1 MPVSPSVVAVS
12 VLWCGLAGAA
22 WGQPPVVA
30 ATDDTLLASLV
41 QEALKRNPAVQAAE
55 EAVRAARSRPQQVR
69 ALPNPMLSV
78 QYTNDGISPT
88 LGEEGMT
95 TLAFMASQDLPYPGK
110 RGLRGEILRRE
121 ADQTAQQLERVK
133 LGVTASVSRA
143 YIGLLLARD
152 LLGVVRE
159 QAELWKQIEGTA
171 RSRYTVGQASQQDV
185 LRAQVE
191 VTRITQLQAE
201 QEVEAQ
207 IRLAELNQLLARPAE
222 APLESGR
229 HLGLRPLQQDFPA
242 WFEKLR
248 GVSPEL
254 RNARLA
260 VERERLAVR
269 LAKKEYRPD
278 LTLQAGYMNRGGLDP
293 MWQAGLGIS
302 LPIYRSRPGGAVA
315 EGEALLRSSERSV
328 ETVQLL
334 LRLRTQERVAQI
346 LTLERISE
354 LYSQSIIPQDRLSV
368 DAAISNYQVGRLP
381 FITVLEALSTLY
393 SDQST
398 HLRLRARHEALRAS
412 LEEASL
418 EADAGM
424 PAGPA
429 APQAAMGAASAGQ
442 SISEMGGGGMR

>member
-1 MPVSPSVVAVS
+1 M
-12 VLWCGLAGAA
+12 
-22 WGQPPVVA
+22 
-30 ATDDTLLASLV
+30 DDSLLASLV
-41 QEALKRNPAVQAAE
+41 EEALQRNPGVQAAA

-78 QYTNDGISPT
+78 QYTNDGISPS

-95 TLAFMASQDLPYPGK
+95 TLGFMASQDLPYPGK

-121 ADQTAQQLERVK
+121 ADQAAQQLERVK
-133 LGVTASVSRA
+133 LGVKASVWRTYVS
-143 YIGLLLARD
+143 LLLARD
-152 LLGVVRE
+152 LLGLVRE
-159 QAELWKQIEGTA
+159 QAEIWGQIEGIA

-191 VTRITQLQAE
+191 VTRIAQLQAE

-222 APLESGR
+222 AALESRR
-229 HLGLRPLQQDFPA
+229 HLALRPLAQDFA
-242 WFEKLR
+242 TWFEKLR
-248 GVSPEL
+248 GASPEL
-254 RNARLA
+254 RNAGLA
-260 VERERLAVR
+260 VERAQLAVQ

-293 MWQAGLGIS
+293 MWQAGLGVS
-302 LPIYRSRPGGAVA
+302 LPIYRSRPGGAVSEA
-315 EGEALLRSSERSV
+315 EALLRSSERSV

-346 LTLERISE
+346 LTLERIAK
-354 LYSQSIIPQDRLSV
+354 LYSESIVPQDRLSV
-368 DAAISNYQVGRLP
+368 DAALSNYQVGRIP

-393 SDQST
+393 ADRST
-398 HLRLRARHEALRAS
+398 HLSLLAGHEALRAS

-418 EADAGM
+418 EAAAAM
-424 PAGPA
+424 ASGPA
-429 APQAAMGAASAGQ
+429 APTAAMRFASAASLL
-442 SISEMGGGGMR
+442 RR